1 MVFKTKEES
10 GALAMNQDVLFSQYL
25 EDLTDTITDLD
36 HFNIEKTY
44 TILRQ
49 MCIAFR
55 VCKGVAEYY
64 TSAEEER
71 LGRGTVLT

>member
-36 HFNIEKTY
+36 HFNIEKT
-44 TILRQ
+44 
-49 MCIAFR
+49 
-55 VCKGVAEYY
+55 
-64 TSAEEER
+64 
-71 LGRGTVLT
+71 